1 VKKTSIYLED
11 DLDQALALRAAEEGV
26 TKAEFIRRSLK
37 GVVMRPARPKPS
49 VGTVHSGLGDL
60 AARDEEYLAETGFGT
75 WRSS

>member
-1 VKKTSIYLED
+1 
-11 DLDQALALRAAEEGV
+11 
-26 TKAEFIRRSLK
+26 
-37 GVVMRPARPKPS
+37 MRPARPKPS